1 LSFFV
6 KSQTV
11 RTLKNTNNDLVIQ
24 SGRLV
29 WVEGIEA
36 LKQIIEN
43 RISLGL
49 GEWFLATSE
58 GVDWLG
64 LLNQKVFF
72 QERAIVQIKT
82 AIKKEPA
89 VLNIDFITAS
99 FSRSERMISISFQ
112 LKTTYGLLNSTQEVI
127 V

>member
-1 LSFFV
+1 M
-6 KSQTV
+6 

-72 QERAIVQIKT
+72 QERAIAQIKT